1 MNIFQSTLRGFIATS
16 LTLMLA
22 STIQGNAQTNIP
34 TEDSVVQGTFNV
46 KSTSVVK
53 GADAASSYL
62 ATAVTVAAT
71 VRQVIGGTPVT
82 NSSGVVTRKESFKR
96 YAFGNKEILQLSL
109 GTNKTTGYALSY
121 TNAFANNPLDS
132 GAFVARSRTNL
143 VPVNSVAFNYVD
155 EISTLDERRLPGF
168 IYTKYNESGFIDL
181 TVNLG
186 SFSNVPA
193 SGNFN
198 RVYPKKVVF
207 GTGTNKVTND
217 YTGMTANGRFSG
229 IVRP

>member
-1 MNIFQSTLRGFIATS
+1 MAVS
-16 LTLMLA
+16 LLCA
-22 STIQGNAQTNIP
+22 SASSSLAQTNIP
-34 TEDSVVQGTFNV
+34 TEDSVVQGTFKV
-46 KSTSVVK
+46 RSTSVVK
-53 GADAASSYL
+53 GANAASSYL

-71 VRQVIGGTPVT
+71 VRQVTGGARFT
-82 NSSGVVTRKESFKR
+82 NSSGVVTRKENFKR

-121 TNAFANNPLDS
+121 TNAFDNYPLDS

-155 EISTLDERRLPGF
+155 EIATLDERILPGF
-168 IYTKYNESGFIDL
+168 IYTKYNEAGFIDL

-193 SGNFN
+193 SGSFN
-198 RVYPKKVVF
+198 RVYPRKVVF
-207 GTGTNKVTND
+207 GTGTNRVTND
-217 YTGMTANGRFSG
+217 FTGMTADGRFSG